1 MDTSRQTE
9 DIDDQDDLITSNN
22 IQESPSEARSYT
34 SQTVLAGSATTTLLK
49 NTEDAT
55 NFKPTGFVFT
65 SPSLNN
71 QDQLS
76 NCSSDQDQLFID
88 SGEPNVVSNQ
98 SSRTPSISSLSDQLS
113 PGGLSSNI
121 SASKVHRRGKKVKKT
136 NVFLVFCVIFIF
148 GE

>member
-22 IQESPSEARSYT
+22 IQESPSEASSYT
-34 SQTVLAGSATTTLLK
+34 SQTVLAGSATTLLK
-49 NTEDAT
+49 NTEDGT
-55 NFKPTGFVFT
+55 NFNPTGFVFT

-76 NCSSDQDQLFID
+76 NCSSEQDQLFID
-88 SGEPNVVSNQ
+88 SGEPNPVSNQ

-136 NVFLVFCVIFIF
+136 IYISSFCVIFIF